1 MLTELKRY
9 MPTGI
14 STLDPV
20 FDGGI
25 PPGSVILLKGE
36 IGSGKIEFAY
46 SSLINLSLKMPQPE
60 DMSKPVLIPSEI
72 RYITVSKMRE
82 DILREIGQSF
92 SPDLL
97 SHIDQVQFDDLSDI
111 YFDSSLVPI
120 TWYSDYD
127 DIIERMEK
135 RRKIHDN
142 ILTTLSFMLMDV
154 PRQSLVIIDSLTEI
168 ATQHIS
174 SGTWPDLT
182 AFLRGLQRVSKKWNT
197 TFYLILTK
205 GILNQWQ
212 EIEVADAV
220 DAVIHFRWEESSTAK
235 RQRILYIEKFRG
247 VLIHLEEREMVK
259 FAVKISAGRGFE
271 VSNIRVII

>member
-1 MLTELKRY
+1 MYTEINRY
-9 MPTGI
+9 MPTGL

-20 FDGGI
+20 FGGGV

-46 SSLINLSLKMPQPE
+46 TSLIYLSLIMARGSSDK
-60 DMSKPVLIPSEI
+60 KVLIPADI
-72 RYITVSKMRE
+72 RYITVTKMRE
-82 DILREIGQSF
+82 DILKEIEQSF

-97 SHIDQVQFDDLSDI
+97 TNIDKVQFDDLSDI

-120 TWYSDYD
+120 GWYSDYE

-135 RRKIHDN
+135 RRKIHDSV
-142 ILTTLSFMLMDV
+142 LSTLSDMLSDIPKESMV
-154 PRQSLVIIDSLTEI
+154 TIDSLTEL
-168 ATQHIS
+168 ATQHIAA
-174 SGTWPDLT
+174 GTWPDLT
-182 AFLRGLQRVSKKWNT
+182 AFLRGLQRVAKKWNT

-212 EIEVADAV
+212 ETEVADAV

-235 RQRILYIEKFRG
+235 RQRVLYFEKFRG
-247 VLIHLEEREMVK
+247 VMIHLEDREMVK
-259 FAVKISAGRGFE
+259 FAVRITAGRGFE

>member
-1 MLTELKRY
+1 VITELKRY
-9 MPTGI
+9 MPTGL

-20 FDGGI
+20 FGGGV
-25 PPGSVILLKGE
+25 PLGSVILLKGD

-46 SSLINLSLKMPQPE
+46 TSLINLSLAVSQAIHDTHLLLPT
-60 DMSKPVLIPSEI
+60 DI
-72 RYITVSKMRE
+72 RYITVTKMRE

-97 SHIDQVQFDDLSDI
+97 KNIDQVQFDDLSDI

-120 TWYSDYD
+120 NWYSDYE

-142 ILTTLSFMLMDV
+142 VLTTLAYMLSEV
-154 PRQSLVIIDSLTEI
+154 PRESLVILDSLTEI
-168 ATQHIS
+168 ATQHIAA
-174 SGTWPDLT
+174 GNWPDLT
-182 AFLRGLQRVSKKWNT
+182 AFLRGLQRVAKKWDT

-205 GILNQWQ
+205 GILNQYQ

-220 DAVIHFRWEESSTAK
+220 DAVIHFRWEESATAK
-235 RQRILYIEKFRG
+235 RQRVMYIEKFRG
-247 VLIHLEEREMVK
+247 VMIHLEDREMVK
-259 FAVKISAGRGFE
+259 FAVKVTPGRGFE

>member
-1 MLTELKRY
+1 
-9 MPTGI
+9 MPTGL

-20 FDGGI
+20 FGGGI
-25 PPGSVILLKGE
+25 PPGSVVLLKGD

-46 SSLINLSLKMPQPE
+46 TSLIYLSLMMPRDPAL
-60 DMSKPVLIPSEI
+60 DKSIIIPSEI
-72 RYITVSKMRE
+72 RYVTVTKMRE
-82 DILREIGQSF
+82 DILREIGDSF
-92 SPDLL
+92 ASDLL
-97 SHIDQVQFDDLSDI
+97 ENIDMVQFDDLSDI

-120 TWYSDYD
+120 GWYSDYE

-135 RRKIHDN
+135 RRRVHDN
-142 ILTTLSFMLMDV
+142 ILTTLADMLSEV
-154 PRQSLVIIDSLTEI
+154 PKESLIILDSLTEI

-174 SGTWPDLT
+174 AGTWPDLT
-182 AFLRGLQRVSKKWNT
+182 AFLRGLQRVAKKWRT

-247 VLIHLEEREMVK
+247 VLIHLEDREMVK
-259 FAVKISAGRGFE
+259 FAVNISPLRGFE

>member
-1 MLTELKRY
+1 MYTEIKRH
-9 MPTGI
+9 MPTGL

-20 FDGGI
+20 FGGGV

-36 IGSGKIEFAY
+36 IGSGKVEFAY
-46 SSLINLSLKMPQPE
+46 TSLINLSQVMARGIKDDQILV
-60 DMSKPVLIPSEI
+60 PVDI
-72 RYITVSKMRE
+72 RYITVTKMRE

-97 SHIDQVQFDDLSDI
+97 MNIDLVQFDDLSDI

-120 TWYSDYD
+120 GWYSDYD

-135 RRKIHDN
+135 RRKVHDSV
-142 ILTTLSFMLMDV
+142 LSTLADMLSEV
-154 PRQSLVIIDSLTEI
+154 PKESLVIIDSLTEL
-168 ATQHIS
+168 ATQHIA
-174 SGTWPDLT
+174 SGKWPDLT
-182 AFLRGLQRVSKKWNT
+182 AFLRGLQRVAKKWNT
-197 TFYLILTK
+197 SFYLILTK

-212 EIEVADAV
+212 ETEVADAV

-235 RQRILYIEKFRG
+235 RQRGLYIEKFRG
-247 VLIHLEEREMVK
+247 VMIHLEDREMVK
-259 FAVKISAGRGFE
+259 FAVKITADRGFE

>member
-1 MLTELKRY
+1 MYNEIKRY
-9 MPTGI
+9 MPTGL

-20 FDGGI
+20 FGGGV

-46 SSLINLSLKMPQPE
+46 TSLIYLSLLMARGSPDE
-60 DMSKPVLIPSEI
+60 RILIPADI
-72 RYITVSKMRE
+72 RYVTVTKMRE
-82 DILREIGQSF
+82 DILREIEQSF

-97 SHIDQVQFDDLSDI
+97 TNIDNVQFDDLSDI

-120 TWYSDYD
+120 GWYSDYD

-135 RRKIHDN
+135 RRKIHDSV
-142 ILTTLSFMLMDV
+142 LTTLADMLSDIPKESMV
-154 PRQSLVIIDSLTEI
+154 TIDSLTEL
-168 ATQHIS
+168 ATQHIAA
-174 SGTWPDLT
+174 GTWPDLT
-182 AFLRGLQRVSKKWNT
+182 AFLRGLQRVAKKWNT
-197 TFYLILTK
+197 TFYLVLTK

-212 EIEVADAV
+212 ETEVADAV

-235 RQRILYIEKFRG
+235 RQRVLYVEKFRG
-247 VLIHLEEREMVK
+247 VMIHLEDREMVK
-259 FAVKISAGRGFE
+259 FAVRVTPGRGFE

>member
-1 MLTELKRY
+1 MYTELKRH
-9 MPTGI
+9 MPTGL

-20 FDGGI
+20 FGGGV

-46 SSLINLSLKMPQPE
+46 TSLINLSLVMNQP
-60 DMSKPVLIPSEI
+60 PVDNQILIPHDI
-72 RYITVSKMRE
+72 RYITVTKMRE

-92 SPDLL
+92 APDLL
-97 SHIDQVQFDDLSDI
+97 TNIDRVQFDDLSDI

-120 TWYSDYD
+120 SWYSDYE

-142 ILTTLSFMLMDV
+142 VLTTLAYMLSEV
-154 PRQSLVIIDSLTEI
+154 PRESLVILDSLTEI
-168 ATQHIS
+168 ATQHIA

-182 AFLRGLQRVSKKWNT
+182 AFLRGLQRVAKKWDT

-235 RQRILYIEKFRG
+235 RQRVLYIEKFRG
-247 VLIHLEEREMVK
+247 VMIHLEDREMVK
-259 FAVKISAGRGFE
+259 FAVRITAGRGFE

>member
-1 MLTELKRY
+1 MYTELKRH
-9 MPTGI
+9 MPTGLP
-14 STLDPV
+14 SLDPV
-20 FDGGI
+20 FGGGI
-25 PPGSVILLKGE
+25 PPGSVVLLKGD

-46 SSLINLSLKMPQPE
+46 TSLINLSLLMPRNPSVE
-60 DMSKPVLIPSEI
+60 ETIIIPSEI
-72 RYITVSKMRE
+72 RYITVTKMRE

-92 SPDLL
+92 APDLL
-97 SHIDQVQFDDLSDI
+97 SNIDKVQFDDLSDI

-120 TWYSDYD
+120 SWYSDYE

-142 ILTTLSFMLMDV
+142 VLTTLAYMLSEV
-154 PRQSLVIIDSLTEI
+154 PKESLVILDSLTEI
-168 ATQHIS
+168 ATQHIA
-174 SGTWPDLT
+174 SGTWPDMT
-182 AFLRGLQRVSKKWNT
+182 AFLRGLQRVAKKWNT

-235 RQRILYIEKFRG
+235 RQRVLYVEKFRG
-247 VLIHLEEREMVK
+247 VMIHLEDREMVK
-259 FAVKISAGRGFE
+259 FAVRISAGRGFE

>member
-1 MLTELKRY
+1 MYTEIKRY
-9 MPTGI
+9 MPTGL

-20 FDGGI
+20 LGGGV

-46 SSLINLSLKMPQPE
+46 TSLIYLSLIMARGSSEKQ
-60 DMSKPVLIPSEI
+60 VLIPADI
-72 RYITVSKMRE
+72 RYITVTKMRE

-97 SHIDQVQFDDLSDI
+97 TNIENVQFDDLSDI

-120 TWYSDYD
+120 GWYSDYD

-135 RRKIHDN
+135 RRKIHDSV
-142 ILTTLSFMLMDV
+142 LTTLADMLSDIPKESMV
-154 PRQSLVIIDSLTEI
+154 TIDSLTEL
-168 ATQHIS
+168 ATQHIAA
-174 SGTWPDLT
+174 GTWPDLT
-182 AFLRGLQRVSKKWNT
+182 AFLRGLQRVAKRWNT

-212 EIEVADAV
+212 ETEVADAV

-235 RQRILYIEKFRG
+235 RQRVLYFEKFRG
-247 VLIHLEEREMVK
+247 VMIHLEDREMVK
-259 FAVKISAGRGFE
+259 FAVKVTPGRGFE

>member
-1 MLTELKRY
+1 
-9 MPTGI
+9 MP
-14 STLDPV
+14 TLDPV
-20 FDGGI
+20 FDGGV
-25 PPGSVILLKGE
+25 PPGSVILLKGD

-46 SSLINLSLKMPQPE
+46 TSLINLSLQMPRTVDKE
-60 DMSKPVLIPSEI
+60 KPLLIPQEI
-72 RYITVSKMRE
+72 RYITVTKMRE

-97 SHIDQVQFDDLSDI
+97 SNIDQVQFDDLSDI

-120 TWYSDYD
+120 AWYSDYD

-142 ILTTLSFMLMDV
+142 VLTTLAYMLMEV
-154 PRQSLVIIDSLTEI
+154 PRESLVIIDSLTEI
-168 ATQHIS
+168 ATQHIA

-182 AFLRGLQRVSKKWNT
+182 AFLRGLQRVAKKWDT

-259 FAVKISAGRGFE
+259 FAVKITAGRGFE

>member
-1 MLTELKRY
+1 
-9 MPTGI
+9 MPTGL

-20 FDGGI
+20 FGGGV
-25 PPGSVILLKGE
+25 PPGSVILLKGD

-46 SSLINLSLKMPQPE
+46 TSLINLSLVMGQQRE
-60 DMSKPVLIPSEI
+60 DKQILIPHDI
-72 RYITVSKMRE
+72 RYITVTKMRE

-97 SHIDQVQFDDLSDI
+97 TNIDQVQFDDLSDI

-120 TWYSDYD
+120 SWYSDYE

-142 ILTTLSFMLMDV
+142 VLTTLAYMLSEV
-154 PRQSLVIIDSLTEI
+154 PRESLVILDSLTEI
-168 ATQHIS
+168 ATQHIA

-182 AFLRGLQRVSKKWNT
+182 AFLRGLQRVAKKWNT

-235 RQRILYIEKFRG
+235 RQRVLYVEKFRG
-247 VLIHLEEREMVK
+247 VLIHLEDREMVK
-259 FAVKISAGRGFE
+259 FAVRITAGRGFE

>member
-1 MLTELKRY
+1 
-9 MPTGI
+9 MPTGL

-20 FDGGI
+20 FGGGV
-25 PPGSVILLKGE
+25 PPGSVILLKGD

-46 SSLINLSLKMPQPE
+46 TSLIYLSLIMLRGSSDKKMI
-60 DMSKPVLIPSEI
+60 IPTDI
-72 RYITVSKMRE
+72 RYITVTKMRE
-82 DILREIGQSF
+82 DILREIEQSF

-97 SHIDQVQFDDLSDI
+97 TNIAHVHFDDLSDI

-120 TWYSDYD
+120 GWYSDYE

-135 RRKIHDN
+135 RRKIHDSVLSTLAD
-142 ILTTLSFMLMDV
+142 ILSDIPKESMVT
-154 PRQSLVIIDSLTEI
+154 IDSLTEL

-174 SGTWPDLT
+174 AGKWPDLT
-182 AFLRGLQRVSKKWNT
+182 AFLRGLQRVAKKWNT

-212 EIEVADAV
+212 ETEVADAV
-220 DAVIHFRWEESSTAK
+220 DAVIHFRWEESSSAK
-235 RQRILYIEKFRG
+235 RQRVLYIEKFRG
-247 VLIHLEEREMVK
+247 VMIHLEDREMVK
-259 FAVKISAGRGFE
+259 FAVRITPGRGFE

>member
-1 MLTELKRY
+1 MYTEINRY
-9 MPTGI
+9 MPTGL

-20 FDGGI
+20 FGGGV

-46 SSLINLSLKMPQPE
+46 TSLIYLSLIMARGSSDK
-60 DMSKPVLIPSEI
+60 KVIIPADI
-72 RYITVSKMRE
+72 RYITVTKMRE
-82 DILREIGQSF
+82 DILREIEQSF

-97 SHIDQVQFDDLSDI
+97 TNIENVQFDDLSDI

-120 TWYSDYD
+120 GWYSDYE

-135 RRKIHDN
+135 RRKIHDSV
-142 ILTTLSFMLMDV
+142 LSTLSDMLSDI
-154 PRQSLVIIDSLTEI
+154 PKESLVTIDSLTEL
-168 ATQHIS
+168 ATQHIAA
-174 SGTWPDLT
+174 GTWPDLT
-182 AFLRGLQRVSKKWNT
+182 AFLRGLQRVAKKWNT

-212 EIEVADAV
+212 ETEVADAV

-235 RQRILYIEKFRG
+235 RQRVLYFEKFRG
-247 VLIHLEEREMVK
+247 VMIHLEDREMVK
-259 FAVKISAGRGFE
+259 FAVRITAGRGFE

>member
-1 MLTELKRY
+1 MYTDIKRH
-9 MPTGI
+9 MPTGL

-20 FDGGI
+20 FGGGV

-36 IGSGKIEFAY
+36 IGSGKVEFAY
-46 SSLINLSLKMPQPE
+46 TSLINLSQVMARGMQEEQILV
-60 DMSKPVLIPSEI
+60 PVDI
-72 RYITVSKMRE
+72 RYITVTKMRE
-82 DILREIGQSF
+82 DILREIRQSF

-97 SHIDQVQFDDLSDI
+97 MNIDLVQFDDLSDI

-120 TWYSDYD
+120 NWYSDYD

-135 RRKIHDN
+135 RRKVHDSV
-142 ILTTLSFMLMDV
+142 LSTLADMLSEV
-154 PRQSLVIIDSLTEI
+154 PKESLVIIDSLTEL
-168 ATQHIS
+168 ATQYIA
-174 SGTWPDLT
+174 SGKWPDLT
-182 AFLRGLQRVSKKWNT
+182 AFLRGLQRVAKKWNT

-212 EIEVADAV
+212 ETEVADAV

-235 RQRILYIEKFRG
+235 RQRVLYIEKFRG
-247 VLIHLEEREMVK
+247 VMIHLEDREMVK
-259 FAVKISAGRGFE
+259 FAVRITAGRGFE

>member
-1 MLTELKRY
+1 MYTELKRH
-9 MPTGI
+9 MPTGL

-20 FDGGI
+20 FGGGV
-25 PPGSVILLKGE
+25 PPGSVILLKGD

-46 SSLINLSLKMPQPE
+46 TSLINLSLVMNQP
-60 DMSKPVLIPSEI
+60 PVDNQILIPHDI
-72 RYITVSKMRE
+72 RYITVTKMRE

-92 SPDLL
+92 APDLL
-97 SHIDQVQFDDLSDI
+97 TNIDRVQFDDLSDI

-120 TWYSDYD
+120 SWYSDYE

-142 ILTTLSFMLMDV
+142 VLTTLAYMLSEV
-154 PRQSLVIIDSLTEI
+154 PRESLVILDSLTEI
-168 ATQHIS
+168 ATQHIA

-182 AFLRGLQRVSKKWNT
+182 AFLRGLQRVAKKWDT

-235 RQRILYIEKFRG
+235 RQRVLYIEKFRG
-247 VLIHLEEREMVK
+247 VMIHLEDREMVK
-259 FAVKISAGRGFE
+259 FAVRITAGRGFE

>member
-1 MLTELKRY
+1 MYTEIKRH
-9 MPTGI
+9 MPTGL

-20 FDGGI
+20 FGGGV

-36 IGSGKIEFAY
+36 IGSGKVEFAY
-46 SSLINLSLKMPQPE
+46 TSLINLSLVMTQGSPNEQI
-60 DMSKPVLIPSEI
+60 LIPADI
-72 RYITVSKMRE
+72 RYITVTKMRE
-82 DILREIGQSF
+82 DILREIEQSF
-92 SPDLL
+92 SSDLL
-97 SHIDQVQFDDLSDI
+97 THIDQVQFDDLSDI

-120 TWYSDYD
+120 SWYSDYE

-135 RRKIHDN
+135 RRKVHDN
-142 ILTTLSFMLMDV
+142 VLTTLAFMLSEV
-154 PRQSLVIIDSLTEI
+154 PRESLVILDSLTEI
-168 ATQHIS
+168 ATQHIA

-182 AFLRGLQRVSKKWNT
+182 AFLRGLQRVAKKWKT

-235 RQRILYIEKFRG
+235 RQRVLYIEKFRG
-247 VLIHLEEREMVK
+247 VLIHLEDREMVK
-259 FAVKISAGRGFE
+259 FAVRISAGRGFE

>member
-1 MLTELKRY
+1 MYTEINRY
-9 MPTGI
+9 MPTGL

-20 FDGGI
+20 FGGGV

-46 SSLINLSLKMPQPE
+46 TSLIYLSLIMARGSSDK
-60 DMSKPVLIPSEI
+60 KVLIPADI
-72 RYITVSKMRE
+72 RYITVTKMRE
-82 DILREIGQSF
+82 DILREIEQSF

-97 SHIDQVQFDDLSDI
+97 TNIDKVQFDDLSDI

-120 TWYSDYD
+120 GWYSDYE

-135 RRKIHDN
+135 RRKIHDSV
-142 ILTTLSFMLMDV
+142 LSTLSDMLSDIPKESMV
-154 PRQSLVIIDSLTEI
+154 TIDSLTEL
-168 ATQHIS
+168 ATQHIAA
-174 SGTWPDLT
+174 GTWPDLT
-182 AFLRGLQRVSKKWNT
+182 AFLRGLQRVAKKWNT

-212 EIEVADAV
+212 ETEVADAV

-235 RQRILYIEKFRG
+235 RQRVLYFEKFRG
-247 VLIHLEEREMVK
+247 VMIHLEDREMVK
-259 FAVKISAGRGFE
+259 FAVRITAGRGFE

>member
-1 MLTELKRY
+1 
-9 MPTGI
+9 MPTGL

-20 FDGGI
+20 FGGGV

-46 SSLINLSLKMPQPE
+46 TSLIYLSLIMARGSSDK
-60 DMSKPVLIPSEI
+60 KVLIPADI
-72 RYITVSKMRE
+72 RYITVTKMRE
-82 DILREIGQSF
+82 DILKEIEQSF

-97 SHIDQVQFDDLSDI
+97 TNIDKVQFDDLSDI

-120 TWYSDYD
+120 GWYSDYE

-135 RRKIHDN
+135 RRKIHDSV
-142 ILTTLSFMLMDV
+142 LSTLSDMLSDIPKESMV
-154 PRQSLVIIDSLTEI
+154 TIDSLTEL
-168 ATQHIS
+168 ATQHIAA
-174 SGTWPDLT
+174 GTWPDLT
-182 AFLRGLQRVSKKWNT
+182 AFLRGLQRVAKKWNT

-212 EIEVADAV
+212 ETEVADAV

-235 RQRILYIEKFRG
+235 RQRVLYFEKFRG
-247 VLIHLEEREMVK
+247 VMIHLEDREMVK
-259 FAVKISAGRGFE
+259 FAVRITAGRGFE

>member
-1 MLTELKRY
+1 MYTELKRH
-9 MPTGI
+9 MPTGLP
-14 STLDPV
+14 SLDPV
-20 FDGGI
+20 FGGGV
-25 PPGSVILLKGE
+25 PPGSVILLKGD

-46 SSLINLSLKMPQPE
+46 TSLINLSLQMPREPTADENLMIPE
-60 DMSKPVLIPSEI
+60 EI
-72 RYITVSKMRE
+72 RYITVTKMRE

-92 SPDLL
+92 APDLL
-97 SHIDQVQFDDLSDI
+97 SNIDQVQFDDLSDI

-120 TWYSDYD
+120 AWYSDYE

-135 RRKIHDN
+135 RRKVHDN
-142 ILTTLSFMLMDV
+142 VLTTMAFMLSEV
-154 PRQSLVIIDSLTEI
+154 PRESLVILDSLTEI
-168 ATQHIS
+168 ATQHIAS
-174 SGTWPDLT
+174 DTWPDLT
-182 AFLRGLQRVSKKWNT
+182 AFLRGLQRVAKKWNT

-235 RQRILYIEKFRG
+235 RQRVLYIEKFRG
-247 VLIHLEEREMVK
+247 VLIHLEDREMVK

>member
-1 MLTELKRY
+1 MFSDLKYY
-9 MPTGI
+9 MPTGL

-25 PPGSVILLKGE
+25 PPGSVILLKGD
-36 IGSGKIEFAY
+36 IGSGKVEFAY
-46 SSLINLSLKMPQPE
+46 TSLINLSLLMPRVVDKKNPRI
-60 DMSKPVLIPSEI
+60 IPAEI
-72 RYITVSKMRE
+72 RYITVTKMRE

-92 SPDLL
+92 EPDLL

-135 RRKIHDN
+135 RRKVHDN
-142 ILTTLSFMLMDV
+142 VLTTLSYMLMDV
-154 PRQSLVIIDSLTEI
+154 PRESLVIIDSLTEI
-168 ATQHIS
+168 ATQHLAADS
-174 SGTWPDLT
+174 WPDLT
-182 AFLRGLQRVSKKWNT
+182 AFLRGLQRVAKKWDT
-197 TFYLILTK
+197 CFYLVLTK

-220 DAVIHFRWEESSTAK
+220 DAVIHFRWEESTTAK
-235 RQRILYIEKFRG
+235 RQRILYVEKFRG
-247 VLIHLEEREMVK
+247 VMIHLEEREMVK
-259 FAVKISAGRGFE
+259 FAVKITPGRGFE